1 MLFRSCLP
9 PARPESELNSVF
21 LVIDASS
28 AALRRRVGTNAWVVL
43 EELLLGAAL
52 DESTSGQAVVLA
64 TVRALATRTGLSKDT
79 VSRSLHK
86 LRSANIVAIEALH
99 DDTGRFIS
107 VRYVIGLSALP
118 IVVRETEPEATSP
131 RTPRIRNSTAPQQ
144 LSMLA

>member
-1 MLFRSCLP
+1 ML
-9 PARPESELNSVF
+9 
-21 LVIDASS
+21 LVIDARSGT
-28 AALRRRVGTNAWVVL
+28 LRRRVGASAWVVL
-43 EELLLGAAL
+43 EELLLGATL
-52 DESTSGQAVVLA
+52 DESTSEQAVVLA

-86 LRSANIVAIEALH
+86 LRSANIVATEALRH
-99 DDTGRFIS
+99 DDTGRFVS